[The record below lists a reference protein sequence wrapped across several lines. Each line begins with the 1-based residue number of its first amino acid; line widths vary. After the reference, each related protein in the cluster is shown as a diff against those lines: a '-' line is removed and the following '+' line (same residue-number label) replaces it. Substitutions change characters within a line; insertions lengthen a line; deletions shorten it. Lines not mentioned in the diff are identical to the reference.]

1 VTPETEMPLNVK
13 EVVGPHDISG
23 ANQVP
28 VWAPLAR
35 NGTRRSP
42 AEEARTIVG
51 QAASGTLGTLSED
64 GTPWASLVT
73 YGLLGDGSP
82 VLCLSVMAEHGRNA
96 ERERQASLMVAD
108 PHHAGPPLAGGRVT
122 IAGTLRRPE
131 EHPLGEHARTAHLSA
146 VPSAEMYVDY
156 KDFSLWIL
164 EVDRVRWVGGYGRM
178 DSALPDDYAAASP
191 DPVAPHIPGAITHL
205 NEDHADSLLE
215 VARALGPHA
224 DADAVRCVWID
235 RYGLDLE
242 MVTAEG
248 PKSTRIDFAEVVTE
262 ADGLRMATVELA
274 RRSREISAAD

>member
-1 VTPETEMPLNVK
+1 MTTQTDMPRNVK

-42 AEEARTIVG
+42 AEEARTIVAE
-51 QAASGTLGTLSED
+51 AASGTLGTISED

-96 ERERQASLMVAD
+96 ERERRASLMVAD
-108 PHHAGPPLAGGRVT
+108 PHHSGAPLAGGRVT
-122 IAGTLRRPE
+122 VAGTLRRPD
-131 EHPLGEHARTAHLSA
+131 EHPLGEHAREAHLAA

-156 KDFSLWIL
+156 RDFSLWIL
-164 EVDRVRWVGGYGRM
+164 EVERVRWVGGYGRM
-178 DSALPDDYAAASP
+178 DSADRDDYAMAAP
-191 DPVAPHIPGAITHL
+191 DPVAPQAPHAVSHL
-205 NEDHADSLLE
+205 NDDHADSLAGI
-215 VARALGPHA
+215 ARALGPHP
-224 DADAVRCVWID
+224 DAEAVKCVWID

-242 MVTAEG
+242 MITGDG
-248 PKSTRIDFAEVVTE
+248 PKSTRVDFAEAVTE
-262 ADGLRMATVELA
+262 PDGLRMATVELA
-274 RRSREISAAD
+274 RRAREILAAD